1 MNVLFQPFPESV
13 RVKGE
18 DYRIVTDFREW
29 IKLHEFLRKT
39 ERFTI
44 STLRMILEW
53 YIDPPPKDAKA
64 AVRALQDFMAAEDL
78 YESDTSEEETQGK
91 ARKNRTK
98 DVFSFEQDAACIYS
112 AFWAVYRIDITAVSY
127 LHWWQ
132 FLTLFEGLPSDTEI
146 KERIYYRG
154 VDLNEIEDKAE
165 RKRIKKIRQKIAIR
179 ERSRRKMDDYEIG
192 DVFG

>member
-1 MNVLFQPFPESV
+1 MVN
-13 RVKGE
+13 GE
-18 DYRIVTDFREW
+18 EYRIVTDFREW
-29 IKLHEFLRKT
+29 IKFHEFLRKT
-39 ERFTI
+39 DRFTVA
-44 STLRMILEW
+44 TLHMILEW
-53 YIDPPPKDAKA
+53 YIDQPPADNKA
-64 AVRALQDFMAAEDL
+64 AIKALQDFMAAEEL
-78 YESDTSEEETQGK
+78 YESEVLEEEEQGG
-91 ARKNRTK
+91 RRRRTK

-112 AFWAVYRIDITAVSY
+112 AFRAIYQIDITSIPY

-132 FLTLFEGLPSDTEI
+132 FLTLFEGLPADTEI

-165 RKRIKKIRQKIAIR
+165 RKRIKKIWQKIAIR

>member
-1 MNVLFQPFPESV
+1 MNVLFQPFPETV
-13 RVKGE
+13 QVKGE

-29 IKLHEFLRKT
+29 IKFHEFLRKT

-44 STLRMILEW
+44 ATLRMILEW
-53 YIDPPPKDAKA
+53 YIDPPPTDHKA
-64 AVRALQDFMAAEDL
+64 AVKALQDFMAADEL
-78 YESDTSEEETQGK
+78 YESEVSEEEEKDG
-91 ARKNRTK
+91 ARKRQTK
-98 DVFSFEQDAACIYS
+98 NVFSFEQDAAYIYS
-112 AFWAVYRIDITAVSY
+112 AFRAVYQIDITSIRY
-127 LHWWQ
+127 MHWWQ
-132 FLTLFEGLPSDTEI
+132 FLTLFEGLPADTEI

-179 ERSRRKMDDYEIG
+179 EKHRRKMDDYEIG